1 MDQRE
6 HSAAV
11 VLKLLVDQDEMPL
24 SHVGS
29 GSVILREP
37 PSGVPPTTAE
47 LLVSVDGRVDR
58 REVFLPHG
66 ITAGQ
71 QRVAYF

>member
-1 MDQRE
+1 
-6 HSAAV
+6 
-11 VLKLLVDQDEMPL
+11 MPL

-29 GSVILREP
+29 GSVILREAP
-37 PSGVPPTTAE
+37 AGVPPTTAE
-47 LLVSVDGRVDR
+47 LVVTVDDHVDR
-58 REVFLPHG
+58 REVYLPHG